1 MIRFNI
7 PDMNCGHCRASIEAA
22 LTPMPGVKALHFD
35 IDGRIVEVEGS
46 APAAEIIKVLDAIG
60 FPAEVLG

>member
-22 LTPMPGVKALHFD
+22 LTPMPGVKALRFD
-35 IDGRIVEVEGS
+35 IEGRMIEVEGS
-46 APAAEIIKVLDAIG
+46 APAAEIIQVLDAIG
-60 FPAEVLG
+60 FPAKVLG